1 MVSLPNCGE
10 RSSRSMVWYAAP
22 YLDKWVGKMAFSL
35 STRASHRG
43 VVPGIL
49 ISIRQVSCGS
59 SCSPAEPE
67 DRSKSSMRHR
77 MPESNVT
84 RSSG

>member
-1 MVSLPNCGE
+1 MVLLPNCGE

-22 YLDKWVGKMAFSL
+22 YLEKWVGKTAFSL

-49 ISIRQVSCGS
+49 ISDQAGVVREQLLACRAGGQV
-59 SCSPAEPE
+59 
-67 DRSKSSMRHR
+67 
-77 MPESNVT
+77 
-84 RSSG
+84 

>member
-22 YLDKWVGKMAFSL
+22 YLEKWVGKIAFSL

-43 VVPGIL
+43 VVPGIFDL
-49 ISIRQVSCGS
+49 HQAGVVREQLRACRAGGQI
-59 SCSPAEPE
+59 
-67 DRSKSSMRHR
+67 
-77 MPESNVT
+77 
-84 RSSG
+84 